1 MFILQ
6 WIVISLWP
14 ITVCEH
20 RITHLLLPCLVN
32 LNYVPKA
39 LSENNFFSISQLAGY
54 FRYMH
59 LEKPQALGWQS
70 PSLAWVWDKD
80 F

>member
-14 ITVCEH
+14 ITVCER
-20 RITHLLLPCLVN
+20 RITHLLSPCLVN

-39 LSENNFFSISQLAGY
+39 LSENNFFPISLLNK
-54 FRYMH
+54 FI
-59 LEKPQALGWQS
+59 
-70 PSLAWVWDKD
+70 
-80 F
+80 